1 MAAVWAN
8 DQVAVAFHDAV
19 PGAPFGV
26 LHLLHYRGVRR
37 GLVDRDGIGRNG
49 TGILTRQRNDAGGQA
64 RGE

>member
-1 MAAVWAN
+1 VAAVWAN
-8 DQVAVAFHDAV
+8 DQVAVAFHDTV

-37 GLVDRDGIGRNG
+37 GLVDGDGISRKG
-49 TGILTRQRNDAGGQA
+49 TGVLTRQRSGAGGQA